1 MDTKKPRMKKEQ
13 QQYLLNFLMRNSETV
28 NRTPQPIVDVP
39 DPHVKQ
45 NIVIVL
51 DDAQLPKPK
60 QTLIVDAVTVDIRS
74 DTEEEPPKEAAM
86 VDALTPTA
94 SHDGA
99 TVVTSMV
106 TDASSIPTASRVGR
120 IAVDALMMPAAN
132 RDLATIGCSREH
144 IVASTPEQRLEDGVV
159 RNTPRLE
166 RRNVRRATPRTLV
179 PPADSATPQE
189 DAMIAAL
196 REGAQALMALAN
208 AQTEAARALTNSFM
222 DEDEEPIIVCFI
234 CHARLNRCRML
245 QQQAIESNAVLEQLL
260 AGGSMSI
267 PKPHEARDEIQFT
280 TINHIDIWPAEC
292 DLENDSKDDIFI
304 FESVK
309 VKEEKIENENFKFE
323 VNWSHE
329 IDTAEQQENLEID
342 AFEDRHEDS
351 ENDLPLIRYGSK
363 SITDDFDIEDI
374 QLPPVNEQES
384 VEVADAEILLIK
396 HLNFH
401 CFVTE
406 ERLVAALW
414 ERRAFLRGG
423 TPVPIL
429 CPGQPALWMVVQDDR
444 AQT

>member
-1 MDTKKPRMKKEQ
+1 MTNSFMDEDEEPIIVCFICHARLIRCRTLQ
-13 QQYLLNFLMRNSETV
+13 QQAIESSAVLEQLLAGGSMSI
-28 NRTPQPIVDVP
+28 PQPHEARDEIEFTPINHIDIWPVECDIEN
-39 DPHVKQ
+39 DCKDDIFSLESVKVEEEKIENENFKFEVNWSHETDTAEKQ
-45 NIVIVL
+45 EDLKIDAFEDRHKDSENDL
-51 DDAQLPKPK
+51 PLTLGAKSKTDD
-60 QTLIVDAVTVDIRS
+60 VDI
-74 DTEEEPPKEAAM
+74 
-86 VDALTPTA
+86 
-94 SHDGA
+94 
-99 TVVTSMV
+99 
-106 TDASSIPTASRVGR
+106 
-120 IAVDALMMPAAN
+120 
-132 RDLATIGCSREH
+132 
-144 IVASTPEQRLEDGVV
+144 EQ
-159 RNTPRLE
+159 PW
-166 RRNVRRATPRTLV
+166 
-179 PPADSATPQE
+179 
-189 DAMIAAL
+189 I
-196 REGAQALMALAN
+196 
-208 AQTEAARALTNSFM
+208 QTNNFSKPALTNSFM

-245 QQQAIESNAVLEQLL
+245 QQQAIESNAVLKQLL

-292 DLENDSKDDIFI
+292 DIENDSKDDIFI

-329 IDTAEQQENLEID
+329 TDTDEKQVDLEID
-342 AFEDRHEDS
+342 AFDDRHKDS
-351 ENDLPLIRYGSK
+351 ENDLPLITYGSK

-384 VEVADAEILLIK
+384 VEVADAEILLVK

-429 CPGQPALWMVVQDDR
+429 CSGQPALWMVVQDDR